1 MTETTVVELQRA
13 WRALQAGVFT
23 NPPPNDDATDAQA
36 RKWVP
41 EAAERV
47 LPVVGATRG
56 TGATVL
62 ALALAT
68 VAAPARVVECTGLVT
83 AGLVAAPTAE
93 LGVRGSWVRGSRTDV
108 IIERLQDT
116 WTDPTRVPFPPLLDR
131 ISRLTV
137 LDVSWDPTLLLS
149 TSTWLTQVLAD
160 APAVV
165 VVGTA
170 TVPGLR
176 RLENVMGLLGAARC
190 VATVLGPPVR
200 RWPRTLALGTQLK
213 GLAAAGRLLELP
225 VVPRLQLAGID
236 ADDLPA
242 SLLTAAQRVLTAT
255 ELDPRAKETP

>member
-1 MTETTVVELQRA
+1 MTATTVVELQRA

-93 LGVRGSWVRGSRTDV
+93 LGVRGPWVRGSREDV

-149 TSTWLTQVLAD
+149 TPTWLTQMLAD
-160 APAVV
+160 APTVV
-165 VVGTA
+165 VIGTA

-213 GLAAAGRLLELP
+213 GLASVGRLLELP
-225 VVPRLQLAGID
+225 VVSRLQLAGID

-255 ELDPRAKETP
+255 ELDPRDKETS

>member
-1 MTETTVVELQRA
+1 MTATTVVELQRA
-13 WRALQAGVFT
+13 WRALRAGVFT
-23 NPPPNDDATDAQA
+23 DPPPDDGPTSGTP
-36 RKWVP
+36 RVWVP
-41 EAAERV
+41 EAVERV

-56 TGATVL
+56 AGATVV

-93 LGVRGSWVRGSRTDV
+93 LGVRGPWVRGSRADV

-137 LDVSWDPTLLLS
+137 LDVSWDPTLLIATPTWMTQMLS
-149 TSTWLTQVLAD
+149 D

-176 RLENVMGLLGAARC
+176 RLENAVGLLGVARC

-200 RWPRTLALGTQLK
+200 RWSRSLDVGTQLK
-213 GLAAAGRLLELP
+213 GLAAAGRLVEIP

-236 ADDLPA
+236 AADLPG
-242 SLLTAAQRVLTAT
+242 SLLTAAQRVLAAA
-255 ELDPRAKETP
+255 ELDPLAKETS

>member
-1 MTETTVVELQRA
+1 MTETPVVALQRA

-23 NPPPNDDATDAQA
+23 DPPPSAAAADS
-36 RKWVP
+36 VP
-41 EAAERV
+41 RIWIPEPAERV

-93 LGVRGSWVRGSRTDV
+93 LGVRGGWVRGSRTDV

-149 TSTWLTQVLAD
+149 TPTWLTRLLAD

-190 VATVLGPPVR
+190 VVTVLGPPMR
-200 RWPRTLALGTQLK
+200 RWPRTLVLGTQLK

-225 VVPRLQLAGID
+225 VVPRLHLAGVD
-236 ADDLPA
+236 AEDLPS
-242 SLLTAAQRVLTAT
+242 SLLTAAQRVLAAT
-255 ELDPRAKETP
+255 ELDPRSKETP

>member
-23 NPPPNDDATDAQA
+23 NPPPNDDATDARA

-149 TSTWLTQVLAD
+149 TPTWLTQVLAD
-160 APAVV
+160 APTVV
-165 VVGTA
+165 AVGTA

-190 VATVLGPPVR
+190 VATVLGPPIR
-200 RWPRTLALGTQLK
+200 RWPRSLALGTQLK
-213 GLAAAGRLLELP
+213 GLAAAGRLLEIP
-225 VVPRLQLAGID
+225 VVPQLQLAGID

-242 SLLTAAQRVLTAT
+242 SLLTAAQRVLAAT
-255 ELDPRAKETP
+255 ELDPQSKET

>member
-13 WRALQAGVFT
+13 WRALRAGVFAD
-23 NPPPNDDATDAQA
+23 PPPSDAAA
-36 RKWVP
+36 HLVPRVWVP
-41 EAAERV
+41 EPAERV

-56 TGATVL
+56 AGATVL

-93 LGVRGSWVRGSRTDV
+93 LGVRGGWVRGSRTDV
-108 IIERLQDT
+108 IIERLQDI

-137 LDVSWDPTLLLS
+137 LDVSWDPTLLIA
-149 TSTWLTQVLAD
+149 TPTWLTHVLAD

-176 RLENVMGLLGAARC
+176 RLENTVDALGFARC
-190 VATVLGPPVR
+190 VATILGPPIR
-200 RWPRTLALGTQLK
+200 RWPRTLALGTHLK
-213 GLAAAGRLLELP
+213 GLAAASRLLELP
-225 VVPRLQLAGID
+225 VVPRLQLAGVD
-236 ADDLPA
+236 ADGLPA
-242 SLLTAAQRVLTAT
+242 SLLAAAQRVLAAA
-255 ELDPRAKETP
+255 ELDSRPKETS

>member
-1 MTETTVVELQRA
+1 MTATTVVELQRA
-13 WRALQAGVFT
+13 WRALKAGVFT
-23 NPPPNDDATDAQA
+23 DPPPVDASTNGAP
-36 RKWVP
+36 RVWVP

-56 TGATVL
+56 AGATVV

-93 LGVRGSWVRGSRTDV
+93 LGVRGPWVRGSRMDV
-108 IIERLQDT
+108 IVERLQDT
-116 WTDPTRVPFPPLLDR
+116 WTDPTRVPFPSLLDR

-137 LDVSWDPTLLLS
+137 LDVSWDPTLLIA
-149 TSTWLTQVLAD
+149 TPTWLTQMLID
-160 APAVV
+160 APTVV

-176 RLENVMGLLGAARC
+176 RLENAVGLLGAVRC

-200 RWPRTLALGTQLK
+200 RWPRTLALGTHLK
-213 GLAAAGRLLELP
+213 GLAAAGRLLEIP

-242 SLLTAAQRVLTAT
+242 SLLTAAQRVVAAT
-255 ELDPRAKETP
+255 ELDPQSKETP